1 MADQMTLPVAAD
13 AREWEMRCD
22 LAAAFRLSM
31 RMGLNVGLGNHFS
44 LMLPDSTDRFLVNA
58 RGLLFQEITASN
70 LLVVD
75 FDGNVIS
82 GGREVR
88 AVTYHIHAPIH
99 RANAAA
105 KCVVHLHPPNLTALS
120 IIEDGRL
127 ALAHHDNL
135 IVNDRIAYDDAA
147 TGPTSN
153 LEEGYRLAAALG
165 DKTTLVMANH
175 GVLSVGPTVHDA
187 FHELIVAENAC
198 GYQLKALATGLKLR
212 QQPDHLRWNHR
223 GVWNDRV
230 DARLFL
236 DAWRRI
242 LDREEPD
249 YAS

>member
-1 MADQMTLPVAAD
+1 MTTMTSLRNAVD
-13 AREWEMRCD
+13 AEEWAMRCD
-22 LAAAFRLSM
+22 LAAAFRLSA
-31 RMGLNVGLGNHFS
+31 RMGLNVGIGNHFS
-44 LMLPDSTDRFLVNA
+44 LMMPGSDDRFLVNA

-75 FDGNVIS
+75 FDGRVIS

-99 RANAAA
+99 RAAPAA
-105 KCVVHLHPPNLTALS
+105 KCVVHLHPPNLTTLS
-120 IIEDGRL
+120 MIEGGRL

-135 IVNDRIAYDDAA
+135 LLNHRVAYDDAA
-147 TGPTSN
+147 TGPASN
-153 LEEGYRLAAALG
+153 LEEGYRLVAALG
-165 DKTTLVMANH
+165 DKTVMVMANH

-187 FHELIVAENAC
+187 FHEMLVAEKVC
-198 GYQLKALATGLKLR
+198 GWQLQAQATGLKLR
-212 QQPDHLRWNHR
+212 QQPEHLRWDNT
-223 GVWNDRV
+223 GVWSERV

-249 YAS
+249 YAT

>member
-1 MADQMTLPVAAD
+1 MNDLSNPPVAAD
-13 AREWEMRCD
+13 EEHALRQD
-22 LAAAFRLSM
+22 LAATFRLSA
-31 RMGLNVGLGNHFS
+31 RFKLNVGIGNHFS
-44 LMLPDSTDRFLVNA
+44 LMMPGSKDRFLVNA

-75 FDGNVIS
+75 FAGTVHS

-99 RANAAA
+99 DRHPAAR
-105 KCVVHLHPPNLTALS
+105 CVLHVHPPNLTALS

-135 IVNDRIAYDDAA
+135 IVNDRVAYDDAA
-147 TGPTSN
+147 TGPASE
-153 LEEGYRLAAALG
+153 LAEGYRLADVIG
-165 DKTTLVMANH
+165 DKTILVMANH
-175 GVLSVGPTVHDA
+175 GVLVVGPTVHDA
-187 FHELIVAENAC
+187 FSELVTVEHAC
-198 GYQLKALATGLKLR
+198 GVQLHAMWTGAKLR

-223 GVWNDRV
+223 GVWSEKV
-230 DARLFL
+230 DGRLYL

-249 YAS
+249 YAD